1 MFGSRRRDSAAGTCH
16 AAAAA
21 MTRLR
26 AFWQGD
32 LPLDEA
38 FWTWTVA
45 IGLTINLSAIIAL
58 LTLIS
63 LDRPWEALVAG
74 YAFTVPFN
82 IMAVVGTWRSVEHYR
97 GPTIHGDLARG
108 ASVILMTVLSLV

>member
-1 MFGSRRRDSAAGTCH
+1 
-16 AAAAA
+16 

-26 AFWQGD
+26 ACWRGD

-38 FWTWTVA
+38 FWTWTVT

-58 LTLIS
+58 LTLTRF
-63 LDRPWEALVAG
+63 DRPWEALIAG
-74 YAFTVPFN
+74 YAFTLPYN
-82 IMAVVGTWRSVEHYR
+82 MMAVIGTWRSAERYR
-97 GPTIHGDLARG
+97 GPTIYADLARG